1 MFGWFWREAEQLI
14 SRLPN
19 TRNEVKI
26 VAAFRMSRLDRA
38 LMGAAFLIAVLGFLS
53 PDKIRVGGGFGWDGS
68 LYGAWVKHFN
78 FLVLERKADDYYVSK
93 ILPAAVIHYGMR
105 LFGIPFTDENIIC
118 AFGVLNAS
126 LICVGAYV
134 WLRIASHLK
143 LTGQGKALGFIGLFL
158 NYAVIKAP
166 SYYPVLNDT
175 AGWFGGL
182 LLVAL
187 YLTARRWLM
196 ILALPFVAFT
206 WPALLL
212 EGALLLALPAPAGAG
227 AAQQVPGVPWH
238 GLLAGFA
245 AVAVLI
251 GILRCLREDNRLVT
265 PMVYLGAVLCAA
277 YVFMALGGLWKWD
290 QLFRLRFWIGEFRV
304 SILLALLAFIA
315 VKVLVRMLTGAVSG
329 LTVRTFL
336 HQIAWTGTMQPGV
349 FLVAHINFFGPL
361 LLVALFRWNDVCIA
375 IRKLGAGFTAVA
387 SLALLLSI
395 DSESRHIVSFLPVL
409 VIPVVCAAERNPW
422 RWAHVAL
429 FGMLSVVF
437 AKPWLIIGDNL
448 QLYYL
453 SQGPYMTVSDY
464 RLYLLALTLLS
475 GITYWILRQSPQAA
489 LSEAVP
495 VQKAKVERARQP
507 KPRKKR
513 RRTNN
518 RN

>member
-1 MFGWFWREAEQLI
+1 
-14 SRLPN
+14 
-19 TRNEVKI
+19 
-26 VAAFRMSRLDRA
+26 
-38 LMGAAFLIAVLGFLS
+38 
-53 PDKIRVGGGFGWDGS
+53 
-68 LYGAWVKHFN
+68 
-78 FLVLERKADDYYVSK
+78 
-93 ILPAAVIHYGMR
+93 
-105 LFGIPFTDENIIC
+105 
-118 AFGVLNAS
+118 
-126 LICVGAYV
+126 
-134 WLRIASHLK
+134 
-143 LTGQGKALGFIGLFL
+143 
-158 NYAVIKAP
+158 
-166 SYYPVLNDT
+166 
-175 AGWFGGL
+175 
-182 LLVAL
+182 
-187 YLTARRWLM
+187 M

-475 GITYWILRQSPQAA
+475 GITYWILRQSPQAE
-489 LSEAVP
+489 LSEAIP
-495 VQKAKVERARQP
+495 LQIAKVELARQP
-507 KPRKKR
+507 KLRKKR
-513 RRTNN
+513 CRRNN